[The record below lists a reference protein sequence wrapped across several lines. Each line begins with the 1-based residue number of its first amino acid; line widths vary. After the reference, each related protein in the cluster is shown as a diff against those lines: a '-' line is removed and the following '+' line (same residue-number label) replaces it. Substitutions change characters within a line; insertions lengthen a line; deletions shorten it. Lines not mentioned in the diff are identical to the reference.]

1 MPSRLSFWTKVPVA
15 ISFLPFYI
23 AEQRCEASKPHLRAT
38 VRQMWEAYAIS
49 AAITLILKIS
59 IGHHRPYSN
68 NGPYDFELLDF
79 TLKSSQMSFPSGHT
93 STAFALMTVLAKR
106 SGSFWVKS
114 AAYIL
119 SASVAFQ
126 RMQHRK
132 HWASDVLL
140 AVRSATVSGHGWS
153 AAAGITR

>member
-1 MPSRLSFWTKVPVA
+1 
-15 ISFLPFYI
+15 
-23 AEQRCEASKPHLRAT
+23 
-38 VRQMWEAYAIS
+38 MWEAYAIS

-132 HWASDVLL
+132 HWASDVLFGG
-140 AVRSATVSGHGWS
+140 AIGYCIGSWVVSRSRNHKVNIVMSPYDGTR
-153 AAAGITR
+153 AGIRINF